1 MYKILL
7 PLLFLTGCASVQPSK
22 PQPDK
27 LTSTSHPL
35 MSIAV
40 DCRYGAAMVNDLEYI
55 IANPHFVNPVWQ
67 NTFATVAGSQTPQQ
81 RQASAKKV
89 LWTIR
94 TQCQG
99 F

>member
-1 MYKILL
+1 MWKIILPILL
-7 PLLFLTGCASVQPSK
+7 LTGCASSK
-22 PQPDK
+22 NYSQI
-27 LTSTSHPL
+27 SSNNHPL

-40 DCRYGAAMVNDLEYI
+40 DCRHGARMVNDLEYI
-55 IANPHFVNPVWQ
+55 IANPKFVNPYWQ
-67 NTFATVAGSQTPQQ
+67 PVFATVAGNQSPEQ
-81 RQASAKKV
+81 RSSSAKSV

>member
-1 MYKILL
+1 MYKIVL
-7 PLLFLTGCASVQPSK
+7 PLLLLSGCAGVQQRVPSE
-22 PQPDK
+22 K
-27 LTSTSHPL
+27 LSSASHPL
-35 MSIAV
+35 MSIAI
-40 DCRYGAAMVNDLEYI
+40 DCRYGATMVTDLEYI
-55 IANPHFVNPVWQ
+55 IANPNFVNPIWQ
-67 NTFATVAGSQTPQQ
+67 NTFATIAGNQTPQQ

>member
-7 PLLFLTGCASVQPSK
+7 PFLFLSGCASVQHSK
-22 PQPDK
+22 PQPDN

-40 DCRYGAAMVNDLEYI
+40 DCRYGASMVNDLEYI

-67 NTFATVAGSQTPQQ
+67 NTFATIAGSQTPHQ